1 MWIYSNHLRITFYVI
16 SAYQNDYLT
25 LYNAKFEYDKKSKSL
40 TGPSELI
47 TNWNNDMYNCCAA
60 AYGISEILSEN
71 ISIQKFI
78 KLLDDNDNGN
88 IFKILINSL
97 KILYGKYTI
106 KNGEIIPVKAVT
118 IFKTIN
124 NINDFLNNNN
134 KGED

>member
-1 MWIYSNHLRITFYVI
+1 
-16 SAYQNDYLT
+16 
-25 LYNAKFEYDKKSKSL
+25 
-40 TGPSELI
+40 
-47 TNWNNDMYNCCAA
+47 MYNCCAA